1 MSSDV
6 MYVQFKQDTG
16 EITGISPRSSANH
29 HDIEVPL
36 EEVTAILE
44 GLERKR
50 NYRVEYDPRK
60 KKLALVNQHEK
71 QFDGASV
78 RDFIYELP
86 EVEQAD
92 ADICVFQ
99 DTKNRCWK
107 ILLGKSLQK
116 NLKQQG
122 LRLNKQLSFSVT
134 AKHDPN
140 ILYKTLF
147 VDFSQIVRDNYA
159 VIPFTMEF
167 EETNSDISIFTA
179 KMFDSYSFQRDIK

>member
-6 MYVQFKQDTG
+6 MYVQFEQETG
-16 EITGISPRSSANH
+16 EIVGISPRPSANH
-29 HDIEVPL
+29 HDIEVEL
-36 EEVTAILE
+36 EEVVAILE
-44 GLERKR
+44 GRERKK
-50 NYRVEYDPRK
+50 NYRVEYEPRK

-86 EVEQAD
+86 EVEQD
-92 ADICVFQ
+92 DVDICVYQ
-99 DTKNRCWK
+99 DTANSCWK
-107 ILLGKSLQK
+107 ILLGNSLQK
-116 NLKQQG
+116 NLKKQG

-159 VIPFTMEF
+159 VIPFDMEF
-167 EETNSDISIFTA
+167 EEKNSDISVFTA
-179 KMFDSYSFQRDIK
+179 KMFDSYSFRRDIK

>member
-16 EITGISPRSSANH
+16 EITGISPRSNANH
-29 HDIEVPL
+29 HDIQVGL
-36 EEVTAILE
+36 EEVSAILE
-44 GLERKR
+44 GRERKR
-50 NYRVEYDPRK
+50 NYRVEYEPRK

-86 EVEQAD
+86 EVEQD
-92 ADICVFQ
+92 DVDICVFQ
-99 DTKNRCWK
+99 DTTNCCWK
-107 ILLGKSLQK
+107 ILLGNALQK
-116 NLKQQG
+116 NLKKQG

>member
-16 EITGISPRSSANH
+16 EITGISPRPSANH

-44 GLERKR
+44 GKERKR
-50 NYRVEYDPRK
+50 NYRVEYEPKK

-78 RDFIYELP
+78 QDYIYEIP
-86 EVEQAD
+86 ESKQQD
-92 ADICVFQ
+92 SDISVIQ
-99 DTKNRCWK
+99 DSTNRCWK
-107 ILLGKSLQK
+107 ILLGNSLQK
-116 NLKQQG
+116 NLKKQG
-122 LRLNKQLSFSVT
+122 LRLNKQLSFSIT

-159 VIPFTMEF
+159 VIPFSMEF
-167 EETNSDISIFTA
+167 EDKNTDISIFTA